1 MVKSCACTTKTLF
14 QCHQTLP
21 VLCRDLGLGTRLAA
35 SGSLIPTLLL
45 HAESVFKFES
55 LQQDLDMTNQAR
67 WEKKMDVASH
77 LAIDEAIKL
86 YQNSNDK

>member
-1 MVKSCACTTKTLF
+1 ML
-14 QCHQTLP
+14 H
-21 VLCRDLGLGTRLAA
+21 RDLGPGTRLAA

-67 WEKKMDVASH
+67 WEKMDVASH

-86 YQNSNDK
+86 YQNSSDK

>member
-1 MVKSCACTTKTLF
+1 MVKSCACITKKLF

-21 VLCRDLGLGTRLAA
+21 VLRRDLGLGTRLAA

-67 WEKKMDVASH
+67 WEKMDVASH